1 MFNKKKSLQKAFEL
15 IAKTINKSNLSDA
28 EKHNL
33 KGLLMNIKS
42 RMEEPNEKDS

>member
-1 MFNKKKSLQKAFEL
+1 MLDKEKRVEKAFEL